1 MSRYHFKDTFQCGDC
16 TKFIYPHLR
25 NILCFKCNIYFH
37 VQCCNINI
45 KQFNFLKSNGENW
58 LCVLCRHNRN
68 KIKCKACKK
77 TISKNNVNIHC
88 SECGNFFHSKCSKIS
103 VQEFERLASWNCN
116 SCIAKC
122 LPFSAIENDVFS
134 ITMEARE
141 LNFGEHVSL
150 YPSFTIRSLLENIR
164 GNSDNEDY
172 VHDLT
177 HSKYYTTSEFT
188 VSKIPKD
195 SFSMFH
201 INIASLSLHLD
212 DLKMLLSTLNHPFDV
227 IAVSETKIKEGIE
240 PVTIFFYRRIQLSS
254 NSDKI

>member
-1 MSRYHFKDTFQCGDC
+1 
-16 TKFIYPHLR
+16 
-25 NILCFKCNIYFH
+25 
-37 VQCCNINI
+37 
-45 KQFNFLKSNGENW
+45 
-58 LCVLCRHNRN
+58 
-68 KIKCKACKK
+68 
-77 TISKNNVNIHC
+77 
-88 SECGNFFHSKCSKIS
+88 
-103 VQEFERLASWNCN
+103 
-116 SCIAKC
+116 
-122 LPFSAIENDVFS
+122 
-134 ITMEARE
+134 MEARE

-177 HSKYYTTSEFT
+177 HSKYYTTSEFI

-240 PVTIFFYRRIQLSS
+240 PVTNFFIEGYNFHQTPTKSDFGGVGIFIKKSMNEIPERI
-254 NSDKI
+254 